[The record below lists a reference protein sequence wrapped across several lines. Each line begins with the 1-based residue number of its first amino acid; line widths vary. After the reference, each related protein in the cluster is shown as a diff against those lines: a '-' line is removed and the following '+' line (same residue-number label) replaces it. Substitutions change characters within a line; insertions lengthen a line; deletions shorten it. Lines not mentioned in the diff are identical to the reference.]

1 MIVTDKEMKDKWNE
15 LLDYATEH
23 VTKKGLHTGIKW
35 LEDSFNEYLDMID
48 NTPGYGMGGQ
58 PGSIHNREVLA
69 ERIVLALGPFVG
81 GRHILDEEQLGKLK
95 DSLRDIVNNVEK
107 CNQIKI

>member
-1 MIVTDKEMKDKWNE
+1 MNEKKIKEKWNE
-15 LLDYATEH
+15 VLDFATEH
-23 VTKKGLHTGIKW
+23 ATNKGLHTGIKW
-35 LEDSFNEYLDMID
+35 LEDSFNEYIEMSEK
-48 NTPGYGMGGQ
+48 TPGYGIGGQ
-58 PGSIHNREVLA
+58 PGSLHNREVLA